1 MNFYRP
7 RCKGRCGDFE
17 CEEAELK
24 WRQAHTLGADDVDG
38 SGGRLADDDDEPEPI
53 YTDFNPIMEDAQDG
67 PYIESHV
74 PIVVIE
80 SPYGGENV
88 ERNVR
93 YLRAAIRDS
102 LDRGEAP
109 FASHGLYTTGVDDTF
124 SKDRSNDIAKGFRF
138 RDVCEYTVVY
148 TDLGISQGMELGIRD
163 SKKKCK
169 PVKYRTLPGWGK
181 EEAPTK

>member
-1 MNFYRP
+1 MMYRP

-17 CEEAELK
+17 CEDAEMK
-24 WRQAHTLGADDVDG
+24 WRKAHTLGADDEV
-38 SGGRLADDDDEPEPI
+38 I
-53 YTDFNPIMEDAQDG
+53 NTDYNPIMDDAQDG
-67 PYIESHV
+67 PYIQEHV

-88 ERNVR
+88 DRNIA

-109 FASHGLYTTGVDDTF
+109 FASHAIYTTGVDDTC
-124 SKDRSNDIAKGFRF
+124 SKDRPNDIRRGFRF

-148 TDLGISQGMELGIRD
+148 TDLGISPGMQLGIDD

-181 EEAPTK
+181 EDSSN